1 VAGTPQGATE
11 QKSEQLMRELRKELG
26 EARMD
31 IVIRS
36 GLHEYLDGLQTRMNA
51 ISDCLTQDFFVLLR

>member
-1 VAGTPQGATE
+1 
-11 QKSEQLMRELRKELG
+11 MRELRKELG

-51 ISDCLTQDFFVLLR
+51 ISDCLTQDFFVLRGEELAARARVGQ